1 MASIDKRVRDGKV
14 SWRVRYRDPQGKQRN
29 KSFPRK
35 VEASAF
41 AATVETSKLTSNYIN
56 PNAGKITVKDLTT
69 LWLDTKVALKPSTRE
84 RYAGILRSHVLP
96 RWGTVKLSD
105 VAHSDVQAWV
115 ATLTQQMEPATVRKT
130 FRVLSLVLAYA
141 VKSERLARNPAAGVE
156 LPAIPDPDPVFL
168 THEQVHQLAAAC
180 GPYRLLVLF
189 LAYTGLRWGEMA
201 ALRVGRLDLMRRRVY
216 VKESVTL
223 VNGKQVW
230 GSPKTHEDRQV
241 PIPRFLVDQLAT
253 HVAGKAQ
260 DDLVFSGG
268 RKGGAL
274 RSLVVR
280 RAALD
285 NAAAELGLTGFHPH
299 AFRHT
304 AASLAIAAGADIKV
318 VQQMLGHKSAT
329 MTLDLYGHLLPDR
342 LDEVADRLDA
352 AAQPHVSQMCPT
364 APVVELKKRRST
376 L

>member
-1 MASIDKRVRDGKV
+1 MSSIDKRVRDGKL

-29 KSFPRK
+29 KSFARK
-35 VEASAF
+35 VDASAF
-41 AATVETSKLTSNYIN
+41 AATVETSKLTGSYVA
-56 PNAGKITVKDLTT
+56 PSAGKVTVGGLAAV
-69 LWLDTKVALKPSTRE
+69 WLDTKVALKPSTRE
-84 RYAGILRSHVLP
+84 RYAGILRTHVLP
-96 RWGTVKLSD
+96 RWGNVKLAD
-105 VAHSDVQAWV
+105 VSHSAVQAWV
-115 ATLTQQMEPATVRKT
+115 AELSQQAAAATVRKT
-130 FRVLSLVLAYA
+130 YRVLSLVLAAA
-141 VKSERLARNPAAGVE
+141 VKDGKLARNPATEVE
-156 LPAIPDPDPVFL
+156 LPVIRSAERMYL
-168 THEQVHQLAAAC
+168 THAQVHQLAAAC

-241 PIPRFLVDQLAT
+241 PIPRFLVDELAA
-253 HVAGKAQ
+253 HVAGKGQ

-274 RSLVVR
+274 RALVFR

-285 NAAAELGLTGFHPH
+285 AAAASIGFAGFHPH

-352 AAQPHVSQMCPT
+352 AAQPHVSRMCPT
-364 APVVELKKRRST
+364 APVVELGKRRAA